1 MNEVYIK
8 KEDLNRWVAKYFSKQ
23 DLISVEDLIGC
34 IEDLDS
40 QVENLKEQI
49 NDLEQE
55 AEENWQEAEIF

>member
-1 MNEVYIK
+1 MTFL
-8 KEDLNRWVAKYFSKQ
+8 LNGVRVTKYFSKQ